1 MHEYGIAYDIYAT
14 ARRTA
19 LDHNAL
25 HVRTIKVNFGEMAMI
40 NPEQVSFLFDAIAA
54 EDPVMKGAEIVSETI
69 PPRTSCICGYEG
81 NEIYVCPQCGKLP
94 KLVAGKEIVVANIE
108 IDTGE
113 E

>member
-19 LDHNAL
+19 LDHNAV
-25 HVRTIKVNFGEMAMI
+25 HVTKIKVHFGEMAMI
-40 NPEQVSFLFDAIAA
+40 NPEQVSFLFEAIAA
-54 EDPVMKGAEIVSETI
+54 DDPVMKGAAIVCDII
-69 PPRTSCICGYEG
+69 PPRTSCVCGYEG
-81 NEIYVCPQCGKLP
+81 SEIYVCPGCGKLP
-94 KLVAGKEIVVANIE
+94 SLVAGKEIVVANIE

>member
-19 LDHNAL
+19 LDHNAS
-25 HVRTIKVNFGEMAMI
+25 HVTKITVNFGKMAMI
-40 NPEQVSFLFDAIAA
+40 NPEQVSFLFETLTAD
-54 EDPVMKGAEIVSETI
+54 DPVMNGAEIVCEII
-69 PPRTSCICGYEG
+69 PPRTRCICGYEG
-81 NEIYVCPQCGKLP
+81 EEIYVCPDCGKLP
-94 KLVAGKEIVVANIE
+94 VLVAGKEIVVKNIE

>member
-19 LDHNAL
+19 LDHNAR
-25 HVRTIKVNFGEMAMI
+25 HVTKITVNFGKMALI
-40 NPEQVSFLFDAIAA
+40 NPEQVSFLFETLTAD
-54 EDPVMKGAEIVSETI
+54 DPVMKGAAIVCEII
-69 PPRTSCICGYEG
+69 PPRTSCSCGYEG
-81 NEIYVCPQCGKLP
+81 EEIYVCPDCGKLP
-94 KLVAGKEIVVANIE
+94 VLTAGKEIVVKNIE